1 MEKQINNSEHLIHQ
15 SGNTLLKIPGLPP
28 KIKRE
33 LRDLL
38 NFSEIHHETKTRQ
51 AFHLLNLYERAIKI
65 FAVNPELKE
74 KNIQL
79 SVGQGLFNRL
89 SDELQTLISELDFGG
104 EAGDVLLD
112 IRARLLTG
120 VKPEQLLELTLEVF
134 RLLIQG
140 TAYERSHSE
149 QYLKQIN
156 NSLANCLSSTNR
168 NIEYHSQ
175 ICQNRH
181 SMHQEFSQLV
191 QQSRTVL
198 KETQDTNE
206 LKNEI
211 ASLINQFNELSKQ
224 YKASESDDQTYLETL
239 EVTQNRIE
247 TSYEITQNFR
257 HRLSDQ
263 AERALKDPLTKVYN
277 RTALHH
283 RLELEYHRW
292 IRNKH
297 PLRLALFDID
307 NFKSINRHFGYPAGD
322 KALKI
327 IARAIMKET
336 SATDTVARISGEE
349 FLMILPERKEQ
360 ECYSLIQ
367 NIQHNIRSIPFKFKD
382 KELKITVSSISVP
395 FLDNESPDETLE
407 RLYQQL
413 YKLKDQGPDKTVWQ

>member
-1 MEKQINNSEHLIHQ
+1 MEKQINNSEYLIHQ

-38 NFSEIHHETKTRQ
+38 NFSDIHHETKTRQ

-74 KNIQL
+74 RNIQL

-89 SDELQTLISELDFGG
+89 SDELQSLISELDFSG

-120 VKPEQLLELTLEVF
+120 VTPEQLLELTLEVF
-134 RLLIQG
+134 QLLIQG
-140 TAYERSHSE
+140 TAYERCRSE

-156 NSLANCLSSTNR
+156 NSLATCLSSTRR
-168 NIEYHSQ
+168 NIEHHTCIS
-175 ICQNRH
+175 QNRH
-181 SMHQEFSQLV
+181 TIQQEFSQLV
-191 QQSRTVL
+191 QKSHTVL
-198 KETQDTNE
+198 KENRDLHK

-211 ASLINQFNELSKQ
+211 SNIINQFTVLSKQ
-224 YKASESDDQTYLETL
+224 FKASENQDKAYFETL

-257 HRLSDQ
+257 HQLSDQ

-277 RTALHH
+277 RTAMHH

-292 IRNKH
+292 IRNRH

-327 IARAIMKET
+327 IARVMMKET
-336 SATDTVARISGEE
+336 CATDTVARISGEE
-349 FLMILPERKEQ
+349 FLIILPEREEQ

-367 NIQHNIRSIPFKFKD
+367 NIQHNIRNIPFKFKN
-382 KELKITVSSISVP
+382 KELKITVSSICVP
-395 FLDNESPDETLE
+395 FLEDESPDETLE
-407 RLYQQL
+407 RLYQRL
-413 YKLKDQGPDKTVWQ
+413 YKLKDKGSDQTAWQ

>member
-1 MEKQINNSEHLIHQ
+1 MEKHLNNTEYLIHQ
-15 SGNTLLKIPGLPP
+15 SGKTLLKIPGLPP

-33 LRDLL
+33 IRDLL
-38 NFSEIHHETKTRQ
+38 NFSEIHHETKAKQ

-74 KNIQL
+74 HNIRL
-79 SVGQGLFNRL
+79 SIEQELFNRL

-104 EAGDVLLD
+104 EAGDILFD

-134 RLLIQG
+134 QLLIQG
-140 TAYERSHSE
+140 TGHERSRSE

-156 NSLANCLSSTNR
+156 NSLANCLSSTKR
-168 NIEYHSQ
+168 NIEHHHQ
-175 ICQNRH
+175 ICLNRQ

-191 QQSRTVL
+191 GKSHTILQS
-198 KETQDTNE
+198 TQDSDE
-206 LKNEI
+206 LKNEL
-211 ASLINQFNELSKQ
+211 SKLINQFTTLSHQ
-224 YKASESDDQTYLETL
+224 FEASESHDKAYQESL

-257 HRLSDQ
+257 HRLEDQ

-292 IRNKH
+292 IRTRH

-336 SATDTVARISGEE
+336 TATDTVARISGEE
-349 FLMILPERKEQ
+349 FLIILPDREEQ

-367 NIQHNIRSIPFKFKD
+367 NIQHNIRNIPFKFKD
-382 KELKITVSSISVP
+382 QELKITISSICVP
-395 FLDNESPDETLE
+395 FQEDDSPEETLE
-407 RLYQQL
+407 RLYQRL
-413 YKLKDQGPDKTVWQ
+413 YRIKDKGPDQTSWQ